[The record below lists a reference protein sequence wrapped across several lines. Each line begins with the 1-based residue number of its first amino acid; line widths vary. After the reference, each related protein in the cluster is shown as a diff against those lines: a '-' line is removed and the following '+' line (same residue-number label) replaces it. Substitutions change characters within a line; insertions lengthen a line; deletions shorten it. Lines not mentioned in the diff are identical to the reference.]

1 MRVGK
6 IDVTKI
12 AKEHLFVGT
21 KGKYLDI
28 MLHENRDGKDD
39 YGNDGFITQ
48 SVSKEAKAQG
58 VKGPI
63 IGNWRKLEPRAGA
76 RGAAPVKEKAP
87 KVEGGDDDSDSVPF

>member
-28 MLHENRDGKDD
+28 MLHENRDGRDD

-63 IGNWRKLEPRAGA
+63 IGNWRKLEPRSGTRASTPNQA
-76 RGAAPVKEKAP
+76 PAPTAEVAA
-87 KVEGGDDDSDSVPF
+87 DDGSGLPF